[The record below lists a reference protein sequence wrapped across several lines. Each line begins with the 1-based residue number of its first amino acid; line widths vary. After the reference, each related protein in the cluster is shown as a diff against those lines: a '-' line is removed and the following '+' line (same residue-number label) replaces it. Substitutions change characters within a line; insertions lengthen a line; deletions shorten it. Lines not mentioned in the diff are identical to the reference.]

1 MANERG
7 LNTPTAPAQVAPQP
21 ERLMVRN
28 ALNESVEASFGEPNI
43 EKMAPEKDAA
53 HVTTLDDDA
62 FRKALDLGT
71 IQKPAPTEKADTSDL
86 ELPEEAASEGET
98 AQEAASAAV
107 PPAKDAPEAPVE
119 IPTLSR
125 APETPFAV
133 ADAEGEVE
141 IPDLFFSFKAN
152 GKDYE
157 RVPVDKLVRF
167 AQMGIYNADKEAK
180 YRDVDLTVGTLERR
194 ASMAESRV
202 QELEKFYERLLSD
215 PSYYDQASEL
225 YQQQN
230 TPEQRIARS
239 EAQMQAMQAQFELE
253 REELRR
259 AARQEAQQSELQSRY
274 TQERESAQLQ
284 TFVKTELAPSLE
296 RLMQSNPLLTEQ
308 EVLGQYTLLTAPLM
322 VGGRIP
328 PSRLSEVKALV
339 DHELTNWVVG
349 VSADRQFAKTQA
361 DKRVQAAKA
370 AATQAKRQV
379 ARAAAPTGSPAALKP
394 TAPKKYDDVD
404 SWLRDGGGVL
414 PPLVEHD

>member
-7 LNTPTAPAQVAPQP
+7 NPTAPTQVAPQP

-28 ALNESVEASFGEPNI
+28 AVNETVESPFKEPNI
-43 EKMAPEKDAA
+43 EKMAPEHDAA

-71 IQKPAPTEKADTSDL
+71 IKKEVAVQKGDTSDL
-86 ELPEEAASEGET
+86 ELPEEPPVVEET
-98 AQEAASAAV
+98 AQEAATAAV
-107 PPAKDAPEAPVE
+107 PPATEAPEAPVE
-119 IPTLSR
+119 IPPLSR
-125 APETPFAV
+125 TPETPFAV

-180 YRDVDLTVGTLERR
+180 YRDVDLTMGTLERR
-194 ASMAESRV
+194 ASMAETRV

-259 AARQEAQQSELQSRY
+259 AARQEAQQSELQNRY
-274 TQERESAQLQ
+274 AQEREATQLQ
-284 TFVKTELAPSLE
+284 TFVKTELAPSVE
-296 RLMQSNPLLTEQ
+296 RLVQSHPLVTEQ

-328 PSRLSEVKALV
+328 LSRLSEVKALV
-339 DHELTNWVVG
+339 DHDLTNWVVG
-349 VSADRQFAKTQA
+349 VAADREFARREA
-361 DKRVQAAKA
+361 DKKVQAAKA

-379 ARAAAPTGSPAALKP
+379 ARAAAPTGGPAPMRPAA
-394 TAPKKYDDVD
+394 TKKYDDVD
-404 SWLRDGGGVL
+404 SWLKDGGGVL
-414 PPLVEHD
+414 PPLLTED